1 MLETPNRLKQ
11 LSDEEVIVRYLD
23 SQKRVY
29 FNILYDRYS
38 NKIFAKCISILKDE
52 TKAVDASQEIII
64 KLVTNLSK
72 FGGNS
77 KFSTWVYS
85 ITYNYCID
93 ILRKTKKEQLL
104 FKDESAFNEN
114 IPEDEDDVF
123 LTEIMFDRLKIL
135 IDKLDE
141 TERALLLM
149 KYQDD
154 MMIKEI
160 SSIMQIT
167 ESAIKMRLKRAKDK
181 LKKFYSA
188 TFDD

>member
-160 SSIMQIT
+160 SSIT
-167 ESAIKMRLKRAKDK
+167 
-181 LKKFYSA
+181 
-188 TFDD
+188 

>member
-77 KFSTWVYS
+77 KFSTWV
-85 ITYNYCID
+85 
-93 ILRKTKKEQLL
+93 
-104 FKDESAFNEN
+104 
-114 IPEDEDDVF
+114 
-123 LTEIMFDRLKIL
+123 
-135 IDKLDE
+135 
-141 TERALLLM
+141 
-149 KYQDD
+149 
-154 MMIKEI
+154 
-160 SSIMQIT
+160 
-167 ESAIKMRLKRAKDK
+167 
-181 LKKFYSA
+181 
-188 TFDD
+188 

>member
-181 LKKFYSA
+181 LKKFYTA